1 MQTKLDEAKAELLE
15 NAARVAENSPG
26 WKTGG
31 LGGGPREDETPAG
44 SRGAGSSAAED
55 VDSPG
60 RATLLAYLQRYY
72 LHTAP
77 EDLAGRDPVDVAGAA
92 LSHFRLAGTRPQG
105 TANVRVYTP
114 TVEENGWTC
123 SHSVVE
129 VVTDDMP
136 FLVDSVTNELT
147 RQGRGIHAVIH
158 PQVAVRRDVTG
169 RLVAVLPEGAA
180 GPEER
185 PHDALTESWIHV
197 EVDRESDRSD
207 LKQITTDLLRV
218 LSDVRETVEDWEKMR
233 DSALRI
239 AEELPGEPTA
249 DDLRDQEVEE
259 ARELLRWLAADH
271 FTFLGYREYRLSD
284 GDSLAAVPG
293 TGLGVLRSDPRH
305 SEDEN
310 HPVSPSFSRLP
321 ADARAK
327 AREHKLLVIT
337 KANSRATVHRPGY
350 LDYVG
355 VKKFDDKGN
364 VVGERRFLGLFSS
377 AAYTESVRRVPV
389 VRRKVA
395 EVLEGAGFSPNSH
408 DGRDLLQILE
418 TYPRD
423 ELFQTPVDEL
433 RSIVTSVLYLQ
444 ERRRLRLYLRQDE
457 YGRYYS
463 ALVYLPRDRYT
474 TGVRLRLV
482 DILKEELGGTSVD
495 FTAWNTESILSRLHF
510 VVRVPRGT
518 ELAKLTDADTD
529 RIEGRLVEAARSWA
543 DAFAEALNDECGE
556 ERAAELLRRYGTAI
570 PEGYKADHSP
580 RAAVADLVHL
590 EALDKTEKDFSLSLY
605 EPVGAGP
612 GERRFKIYRSGEQVS
627 LSAVLPV
634 LQRLGVEVVDEHPYE
649 LRCSDRTHV
658 WIYDFG
664 LRLPQGGS
672 GSGDYLTEDDRD
684 RFQEAFAAVW
694 TGAAENDG
702 FNALV
707 LRAGLDWRQA
717 MVLRAYAKYLRQSG
731 STFSQDYMEDTL
743 RTNVHT
749 TRLLVSL
756 FEARM
761 SPSRQRAGTELIDGL
776 MEELDGA
783 LDQVASLDEDRI
795 LRSFLTLIKATL
807 RTNYFQSA
815 GEGSIGRGQSAGEGS
830 IGRGQSAGE
839 GSARVHGTDK
849 ASARVHGTGEA
860 SARVHGTG
868 EASARS
874 HSTDKAS
881 ARVHGT
887 GEASA
892 RSHGTDKASARSHST
907 GEASARRGQK
917 APGGEPHRYVSMK
930 FDPQAIPDLPAPR
943 PAYEIWVYSPRVEG
957 VHLRFGKV
965 ARGGLRWSD
974 RREDFR
980 TEILGLVKAQM
991 VKNTVIVPVG
1001 AKGGF
1006 VAKQLPDPAA
1016 DRDAW
1021 LAEGIASYKV
1031 FISALLDITDNM
1043 VAGEVVP
1050 PADVVRHDGDDTYL
1064 VVAADKGTASFS
1076 DIANDVAVAY
1086 DFWLGDAFASGGSA
1100 GYDHKGMGITARGAW
1115 ESVKRHFR
1123 ELGHD
1128 TQSEDFTVVGVGDM
1142 SGDVFGNGML
1152 LSEHIRLVAAFDH
1165 RHIFLDPHPD
1175 AATSYAERRRLYDVP
1190 RSSWA
1195 DYDKGLLSPGG
1206 GIHPR
1211 TAKSIPVNAHVRE
1224 ALGIEPGVTKLTPAD
1239 LMKAILAAPVD
1250 LLWNGGIGTYVKA
1263 STESNADVGDKAND
1277 AIRVNGEDLRAKV
1290 VGEGGNLGLTQL
1302 GRIEFARRGADGEG
1316 GKVNTDAIDNS
1327 AGVDTSDHEVNIKIL
1342 LNGLVTEGD
1351 MTVKQ
1356 RNKLL
1361 AAMTDEIGELVL
1373 RNNYAQNTAL
1383 GNAQA
1388 QAPSLLHAHQRFMR
1402 RLVRDGHLNRALE
1415 FLPPERQIRELLN
1428 SGRGLSQPE
1437 LAVLLAYTKITV
1449 ADELIHTGLPDDPYL
1464 RKLLLAY
1471 FPQQLRE
1478 QFPERIGSHAL
1489 RREIITTVLVNDTV
1503 NTGGSTFLHRLREE
1517 TGASVEEIVR
1527 AQTASREI
1535 FGLSAVWDAVEAL
1548 DNRAPAA
1555 VQTRIRLHSRRLV
1568 ERGTRWLLG
1577 NRPQPLEIAGT
1588 IEFFAAGVERVWAQL
1603 PTMLRGAELE
1613 WYQRIL
1619 AELTDAGVPEELA
1632 LRVAGFSSAFP
1643 TLDIVAIADRTKQD
1657 PLSVAEVYYD
1667 LGDRLRIS
1675 RLMDRIVELPRADR
1689 WQSMARASI
1698 REDLY
1703 AAHAGLTSDVLT
1715 VGNGNATPEE
1725 RFAAW
1730 ERKNAAILSRSR
1742 ATLDEIQSSD
1752 AFDLANL
1759 SVAMRTMRGLLRT
1772 HS

>member
-1 MQTKLDEAKAELLE
+1 MQTKLDEAKAELLAR
-15 NAARVAENSPG
+15 AARVAENSPAG
-26 WKTGG
+26 GHLPTGTEQG
-31 LGGGPREDETPAG
+31 KRPDQG
-44 SRGAGSSAAED
+44 
-55 VDSPG
+55 
-60 RATLLAYLQRYY
+60 TLLTYLQRYY

-77 EDLAGRDPVDVAGAA
+77 EDLADRDPVDVFGAA
-92 LSHFRLAGTRPQG
+92 LSHYRLAENRPQG
-105 TANVRVYTP
+105 TANVRVHTP

-136 FLVDSVTNELT
+136 FLVDSVTNELS
-147 RQGRGIHAVIH
+147 RQGRGIHVVIH
-158 PQVAVRRDVTG
+158 PQIVARRDVTG
-169 RLVAVLPEGAA
+169 RLIEVLPSRANA
-180 GPEER
+180 KDL
-185 PHDALTESWIHV
+185 PHDALVESWIHV
-197 EVDRESDRSD
+197 EIDRETDRAD
-207 LKQITTDLLRV
+207 LKQITADLLRV

-233 DSALRI
+233 DAALRI
-239 AEELPGEPTA
+239 ADGLPREPT
-249 DDLRDQEVEE
+249 DDLPEQEVEE

-271 FTFLGYREYRLSD
+271 FTFLGYREYELTESD
-284 GDSLAAVPG
+284 ALAAVPG
-293 TGLGVLRSDPRH
+293 TGLGILRADPQH
-305 SEDEN
+305 DEDEA

-327 AREHKLLVIT
+327 AREHKLLVLT
-337 KANSRATVHRPGY
+337 KANSRATVHRPSY

-355 VKKFDDKGN
+355 VKKFDAEGN
-364 VVGERRFLGLFSS
+364 VIGERRFLGLFSS

-395 EVLEGAGFSPNSH
+395 EVLQGAGFSPNSH

-423 ELFQTPVDEL
+423 ELFQTPTDQL
-433 RSIVTSVLYLQ
+433 RAIVTSVLYLQ

-474 TGVRLRLV
+474 TGVRLRLI

-495 FTAWNTESILSRLHF
+495 FTAWNTESILSRIHF
-510 VVRVPRGT
+510 VVRVPPGT
-518 ELAKLTDADTD
+518 ELPHLTDADTE
-529 RIEGRLVEAARSWA
+529 RIEARLVEAARSWA
-543 DAFAEALNDECGE
+543 DGFGEALNAEFGE
-556 ERAAELLRRYGTAI
+556 ERAAELLRSYAGAF

-580 RAAVADLVHL
+580 RSAVADLVRL
-590 EALDKTEKDFSLSLY
+590 EELTHTEKDFALSLY

-612 GERRFKIYRSGEQVS
+612 GERRFKIYRTGEQVS

-634 LQRLGVEVVDEHPYE
+634 LQRLGCEVVDERPYE
-649 LRCSDRTHV
+649 LRCADRTPA

-664 LRLPQGGS
+664 LRMPKVVNG
-672 GSGDYLTEDDRD
+672 GDYLADDARE
-684 RFQEAFAAVW
+684 RFQDAFAAVW
-694 TGAAENDG
+694 TGEAENDG

-707 LRAGLDWRQA
+707 LGAGLNWREA
-717 MVLRAYAKYLRQSG
+717 MVLRAYAKYLRQAG

-743 RTNVHT
+743 RNNVHT

-761 SPSRQRAGTELIDGL
+761 SPDRQRAGTELIDGL
-776 MEELDGA
+776 LEEVDGA

-795 LRSFLTLIKATL
+795 LRAFLTVIKATL
-807 RTNYFQSA
+807 RTNFFQ
-815 GEGSIGRGQSAGEGS
+815 
-830 IGRGQSAGE
+830 
-839 GSARVHGTDK
+839 
-849 ASARVHGTGEA
+849 EA
-860 SARVHGTG
+860 T
-868 EASARS
+868 
-874 HSTDKAS
+874 
-881 ARVHGT
+881 
-887 GEASA
+887 
-892 RSHGTDKASARSHST
+892 
-907 GEASARRGQK
+907 
-917 APGGEPHRYVSMK
+917 GGERHGYVSMK

-943 PAYEIWVYSPRVEG
+943 PAFEIWVYSPRVEG

-1006 VAKQLPDPAA
+1006 VAKQLPDPSV

-1021 LAEGIASYKV
+1021 LAEGIACYKT
-1031 FISALLDITDNM
+1031 FISALLDITDNL

-1050 PADVVRHDGDDTYL
+1050 PTQVVRHDEDDTYL

-1076 DIANDVAVAY
+1076 DIANEVAVAY

-1128 TQSEDFTVVGVGDM
+1128 TQTEDFTVVGVGDM

-1165 RHIFLDPHPD
+1165 RHIFIDPNPN
-1175 AATSYAERRRLYDVP
+1175 AALSYAERRRLFELP

-1195 DYDKGLLSPGG
+1195 DYNKTLLSQGG

-1211 TAKSIPVNAHVRE
+1211 SAKSIPVNAAMRE
-1224 ALGIEPGVTKLTPAD
+1224 ALGIEAGVTKMTPAE
-1239 LMKAILAAPVD
+1239 LMQAILKAPVD

-1263 STESNADVGDKAND
+1263 ATESNADVGDKAND
-1277 AIRVNGEDLRAKV
+1277 AIRVNGADLRVRV
-1290 VGEGGNLGLTQL
+1290 VGEGGNLGCTQL
-1302 GRIEFARRGADGEG
+1302 GRIEFDRNG
-1316 GKVNTDAIDNS
+1316 GKINTDAIDNS

-1342 LNGLVTEGD
+1342 LNGLVVEGD

-1356 RNKLL
+1356 RNQLL
-1361 AAMTDEIGELVL
+1361 ARMTEEVGVLVL

-1383 GNAQA
+1383 ANAVA
-1388 QAPSLLHAHQRFMR
+1388 QSPSLLHAHQRFMR
-1402 RLVRDGHLNRALE
+1402 RLGRDGHLDRALE
-1415 FLPPERQIRELLN
+1415 FLPNDRQIRELLN
-1428 SGRGLSQPE
+1428 TGKGLSQPE

-1449 ADELIHTGLPDDPYL
+1449 AEDLIKTDLPDDPYL
-1464 RKLLLAY
+1464 RRLLHAY
-1471 FPQQLRE
+1471 FPKPLRE
-1478 QFPERIGSHAL
+1478 KFGDAIDAHPL
-1489 RREIITTVLVNDTV
+1489 RREIVTTVLVNDTV

-1517 TGASVEEIVR
+1517 TGATMEEIVR
-1527 AQTASREI
+1527 AQTAAREI

-1548 DNRAPAA
+1548 DNEVPAD
-1555 VQTRIRLHSRRLV
+1555 VQIRVRLHSRRLV

-1577 NRPQPLEIAGT
+1577 NRPQPLELAET
-1588 IEFFAAGVERVWAQL
+1588 IEFFSERVEQVWAAL
-1603 PTMLRGAELE
+1603 PKMLRGADLE
-1613 WYQRIL
+1613 WYQGIL
-1619 AELTDAGVPEELA
+1619 DELTGAGVPEALA

-1643 TLDIVAIADRTKQD
+1643 TLDIVAISDRNGQDALAVAD
-1657 PLSVAEVYYD
+1657 VYYD
-1667 LGDRLRIS
+1667 LADRLSITQ
-1675 RLMDRIVELPRADR
+1675 LMDRIIELPRADR

-1703 AAHAGLTSDVLT
+1703 AAHAMLTADVLS
-1715 VGNGNATPEE
+1715 VGNGTSTPEE
-1725 RFAAW
+1725 RFQEW
-1730 ERKNAAILSRSR
+1730 ERKNAAILGR
-1742 ATLDEIQSSD
+1742 ARTTLDEIQSSD
-1752 AFDLANL
+1752 TFDLANL
-1759 SVAMRTMRGLLRT
+1759 SVAMRTMRQLLRT

>member
-1 MQTKLDEAKAELLE
+1 MQTKLDEAKAELLAR
-15 NAARVAENSPG
+15 AARVAENSPVG
-26 WKTGG
+26 GHLPTG
-31 LGGGPREDETPAG
+31 DEQGKRPD
-44 SRGAGSSAAED
+44 RD
-55 VDSPG
+55 
-60 RATLLAYLQRYY
+60 TLLMFLQRYY

-77 EDLAGRDPVDVAGAA
+77 EDLADRDPVDVFGAA
-92 LSHFRLAGTRPQG
+92 LSHYRLAENRPQG
-105 TANVRVYTP
+105 TANVRVHTP

-136 FLVDSVTNELT
+136 FLVDSVTNELS
-147 RQGRGIHAVIH
+147 RQGRGIHVVIH
-158 PQVAVRRDVTG
+158 PQVVVRRDVTG
-169 RLVAVLPEGAA
+169 RLIEVLPAEASTKDL
-180 GPEER
+180 
-185 PHDALTESWIHV
+185 PHDAFVESWIHV
-197 EVDRESDRSD
+197 EMDRETDRAD
-207 LKQITTDLLRV
+207 LKQITADLLRV
-218 LSDVRETVEDWEKMR
+218 LSDVREAVEDWEKMR

-239 AEELPGEPTA
+239 ADELPNEPTA
-249 DDLRDQEVEE
+249 DDLREQEVEE

-271 FTFLGYREYRLSD
+271 FTFLGYREYELVN
-284 GDSLAAVPG
+284 GDALAAVPG
-293 TGLGVLRSDPRH
+293 TGLGILRSDPHH
-305 SEDEN
+305 SEDEA

-327 AREHKLLVIT
+327 AREHKQLVLT
-337 KANSRATVHRPGY
+337 KANSRATVHRPSY

-355 VKKFDDKGN
+355 VKKFDAEGN

-389 VRRKVA
+389 IRRKVD

-423 ELFQTPVDEL
+423 ELFQTPVDQL

-463 ALVYLPRDRYT
+463 ALIYLPRDRYT
-474 TGVRLRLV
+474 TGVRLRLI

-510 VVRVPRGT
+510 VVRVPAGT
-518 ELAKLTDADTD
+518 VLPDLTDADTE
-529 RIEGRLVEAARSWA
+529 RIEARLVEAARSWA
-543 DAFAEALNDECGE
+543 DGFGEALNAEFGE
-556 ERAAELLRRYGTAI
+556 ERAAELLRRYGNAF
-570 PEGYKADHSP
+570 PEGYKADHTP
-580 RAAVADLVHL
+580 RSAVADLVRMEELTHS
-590 EALDKTEKDFSLSLY
+590 DKDFALSLY
-605 EPVGAGP
+605 EPVGAAP
-612 GERRFKIYRSGEQVS
+612 GERRFKIYRTGEQVS

-634 LQRLGVEVVDEHPYE
+634 LQRLGCEVVDERPYE
-649 LRCSDRTHV
+649 LRCADRTHA

-664 LRLPQGGS
+664 LRMPRSGGN
-672 GSGDYLTEDDRD
+672 GDYLADDARE
-684 RFQEAFAAVW
+684 RFQDAFAAVW
-694 TGAAENDG
+694 TGEAENDG
-702 FNALV
+702 FNSLV
-707 LRAGLDWRQA
+707 LGAGLNWREA
-717 MVLRAYAKYLRQSG
+717 MVLRAYAKYLRQAG

-743 RTNVHT
+743 RNNVHT

-761 SPSRQRAGTELIDGL
+761 SPDRQRAGTELIDGL
-776 MEELDGA
+776 LEEVDGA

-795 LRSFLTLIKATL
+795 LRSFLTVIKATL
-807 RTNYFQSA
+807 RTNFFQA
-815 GEGSIGRGQSAGEGS
+815 AQSGK
-830 IGRGQSAGE
+830 Q
-839 GSARVHGTDK
+839 HG
-849 ASARVHGTGEA
+849 
-860 SARVHGTG
+860 
-868 EASARS
+868 
-874 HSTDKAS
+874 
-881 ARVHGT
+881 
-887 GEASA
+887 
-892 RSHGTDKASARSHST
+892 
-907 GEASARRGQK
+907 
-917 APGGEPHRYVSMK
+917 YVSMK

-943 PAYEIWVYSPRVEG
+943 PAFEIWVYSPRVEG

-1006 VAKQLPDPAA
+1006 VAKQLPDPSV

-1021 LAEGIASYKV
+1021 LAEGIACYRT

-1050 PADVVRHDGDDTYL
+1050 PAQVVRHDEDDTYL

-1076 DIANDVAVAY
+1076 DIANEVAVAY
-1086 DFWLGDAFASGGSA
+1086 NFWLGDAFASGGSA

-1128 TQSEDFTVVGVGDM
+1128 TQTQDFTVVGVGDM

-1165 RHIFLDPHPD
+1165 RHIFIDPTPD
-1175 AATSYAERRRLYDVP
+1175 AAVSYAERRRLFELP

-1195 DYDKGLLSPGG
+1195 DYNTALLSHGG

-1211 TAKSIPVNAHVRE
+1211 TAKSIPLNAAMRE
-1224 ALGIEPGVTKLTPAD
+1224 ALGIEPGTSKMTPAE
-1239 LMKAILAAPVD
+1239 LMQAILKAPVD

-1263 STESNADVGDKAND
+1263 STESHADVGDKAND
-1277 AIRVNGEDLRAKV
+1277 AIRVNGEDLRVRV

-1302 GRIEFARRGADGEG
+1302 GRIEFDRHG

-1342 LNGLVTEGD
+1342 LNGLVTDGD

-1356 RNKLL
+1356 RNQLL
-1361 AAMTDEIGELVL
+1361 AKMTDEVGALVL

-1383 GNAQA
+1383 ANAVA
-1388 QAPSLLHAHQRFMR
+1388 QSPSLLHAHQRFMR
-1402 RLVRDGHLNRALE
+1402 RLGRDGHLDRALE
-1415 FLPPERQIRELLN
+1415 FLPHDRQIRELLN
-1428 SGRGLSQPE
+1428 AGKGLSQPE

-1449 ADELIHTGLPDDPYL
+1449 ADELIRTSLPDDPYL
-1464 RKLLLAY
+1464 RRLLHAY
-1471 FPQQLRE
+1471 FPKPLRE
-1478 QFPERIGSHAL
+1478 QFPDAIDAHAL
-1489 RREIITTVLVNDTV
+1489 RREIVTTVLVNDTV

-1517 TGASVEEIVR
+1517 TGASIEEVVR
-1527 AQTASREI
+1527 AQTAAREI
-1535 FGLSAVWDAVEAL
+1535 FGLSGVWDAVEAL
-1548 DNRAPAA
+1548 DNQVAA
-1555 VQTRIRLHSRRLV
+1555 EVQTRIRLHSRRLV

-1577 NRPQPLEIAGT
+1577 NRPQPLELAET
-1588 IEFFAAGVERVWAQL
+1588 IEFFSERVEEVWASL
-1603 PTMLRGAELE
+1603 PKMLRGADLE
-1613 WYQRIL
+1613 WYQGIL
-1619 AELTDAGVPEELA
+1619 DELTGAGVPEDLA

-1643 TLDIVAIADRTKQD
+1643 TLDIVAIADRTGQE
-1657 PLSVAEVYYD
+1657 PLAVAEVYYD
-1667 LGDRLRIS
+1667 LADRLSITQ
-1675 RLMDRIVELPRADR
+1675 LMDRIIELPRADR

-1703 AAHAGLTSDVLT
+1703 AAHAALTADVLS
-1715 VGNGNATPEE
+1715 VGNGSATPEE
-1725 RFAAW
+1725 RFKSW
-1730 ERKNAAILSRSR
+1730 EQKNAALLGRARS
-1742 ATLDEIQSSD
+1742 TLDEIQGSD
-1752 AFDLANL
+1752 TFDLANL
-1759 SVAMRTMRGLLRT
+1759 SVAMRTMRQLLRA
-1772 HS
+1772 HH